1 MKFQS
6 IVVLII
12 VMLASI
18 AKNQAI
24 APEASSP
31 ASSPVSADDPHVIDI
46 ANFAVAEFNKRI
58 TIYKLKLKK
67 VINAESQVLGG
78 GGINYNLTISASE
91 RYYTHIQNNEA
102 NYEAIVLEK
111 PSEHFRNLTSFKH
124 VHK

>member
-6 IVVLII
+6 LVLII
-12 VMLASI
+12 VMLAST
-18 AKNQAI
+18 AQNQAI
-24 APEASSP
+24 PPE
-31 ASSPVSADDPHVIDI
+31 ASSPVSADDPHVTDI
-46 ANFAVAEFNKRI
+46 ANFVVAEFNKRI

-78 GGINYNLTISASE
+78 GGINYNITISASE

-111 PSEHFRNLTSFKH
+111 PSEHFRNLTSFKR
-124 VHK
+124 VHN